1 MNMEMRNLR
10 KYLKFN
16 SKLFLILML
25 GMALSQCS
33 SSNLATSGSNT
44 YNLTL
49 GDIEESGF
57 QELVNRIRNIH
68 HYEIERDEQYRSS
81 EAYIITYWKKSQPFS
96 NNPTYQAEE
105 VETRITLR
113 SKLKNRQGYKM
124 YTVRFI
130 GEYRALL
137 PTESGGSEFQNVE
150 LTPEAE
156 DYFQDIAY
164 DLRDRVRGSIR
175 GY

>member
-1 MNMEMRNLR
+1 MKIKSFNKNL
-10 KYLKFN
+10 KTFGKF
-16 SKLFLILML
+16 LLILIT
-25 GMALSQCS
+25 GVTLSQCS
-33 SSNLATSGSNT
+33 SSNLTSGGSST

-49 GDIEESGF
+49 GDVEESGF
-57 QELVNRIRNIH
+57 QQLVNRVRNIH

-96 NNPTYQAEE
+96 NNPNYKAEE

-137 PTESGGSEFQNVE
+137 PTESGGSEFQNVK

>member
-1 MNMEMRNLR
+1 MNMKSLDRI
-10 KYLKFN
+10 LKTF
-16 SKLFLILML
+16 SKILLILIVGL
-25 GMALSQCS
+25 TFSHCS
-33 SSNLATSGSNT
+33 SSNLTSGGSNT

-49 GDIEESGF
+49 GDVEEAGF
-57 QELVNRIRNIH
+57 QKLIDRIRNIH
-68 HYEIERDEQYRSS
+68 HYELERDEQYRSN
-81 EAYIITYWKKSQPFS
+81 EAYIITYWKKNQPFS
-96 NNPTYQAEE
+96 NDPNYKAEQ

-113 SKLKNRQGYKM
+113 SRLKNRQGYKM
-124 YTVRFI
+124 YTVKFT

-137 PTESGGSEFQNVE
+137 PTEDGDSEFQNVE
-150 LTPEAE
+150 MTPEAK